1 MSNVHQLFPVD
12 SSQVVHVNDETMSLR
27 SSDQLSYRVW
37 DLLDSIVEMMG
48 NPDEPDTHKHWEE
61 NHSGAYAAA
70 LEAMICARVM
80 VRRLTGS
87 EPRDIQA
94 EVTRLIRE
102 AYGIP
107 AGEEGA

>member
-27 SSDQLSYRVW
+27 SNDQLSYRVW

-48 NPDEPDTHKHWEE
+48 NPDEPDTHKHWKE
-61 NHSGAYAAA
+61 NHSEAYAAT

-102 AYGIP
+102 ACGISV
-107 AGEEGA
+107 GEEGA